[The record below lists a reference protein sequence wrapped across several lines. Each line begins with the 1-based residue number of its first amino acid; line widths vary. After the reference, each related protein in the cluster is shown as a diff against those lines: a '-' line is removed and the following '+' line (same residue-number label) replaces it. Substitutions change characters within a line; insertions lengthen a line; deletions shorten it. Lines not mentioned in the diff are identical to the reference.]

1 MVDLERCEREEFDK
15 LEKQEGFLCN
25 MFMIKEWKPKPGRER
40 ERGEREERGERLEKK
55 GGFW

>member
-25 MFMIKEWKPKPGRER
+25 MFMIKEGAKKP
-40 ERGEREERGERLEKK
+40 
-55 GGFW
+55 